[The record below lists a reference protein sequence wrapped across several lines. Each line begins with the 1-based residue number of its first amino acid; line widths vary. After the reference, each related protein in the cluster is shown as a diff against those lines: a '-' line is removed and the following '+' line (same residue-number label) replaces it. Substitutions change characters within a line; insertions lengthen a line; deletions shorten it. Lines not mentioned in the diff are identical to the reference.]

1 MTFGIAILRAVV
13 GGLFIGHG
21 LQKLLGKFGGPGLE
35 GTSGWM
41 ESVGMRP
48 GKLHATAAGV
58 AETGGGA
65 LLVAG
70 AATPLA
76 ASALTGSMTVA
87 IAKVHGANG
96 VWAQEGGYELPLVM
110 IAALFAI
117 TASGPGTSSLDGR
130 DLGHAVGDRG
140 ARGRRGRRLR
150 DDGDLQ
156 PHARARARAGARAGL
171 RSPSRSP
178 QRIERWLSS
187 SACAA
192 LSRVTKFG
200 PVATT
205 SCCAGRIP

>member
-110 IAALFAI
+110 IAVAVRDHGQRPGRALARW
-117 TASGPGTSSLDGR
+117 A

-140 ARGRRGRRLR
+140 ARE
-150 DDGDLQ
+150 
-156 PHARARARAGARAGL
+156 PAW
-171 RSPSRSP
+171 P
-178 QRIERWLSS
+178 
-187 SACAA
+187 AA
-192 LSRVTKFG
+192 TR
-200 PVATT
+200 
-205 SCCAGRIP
+205 